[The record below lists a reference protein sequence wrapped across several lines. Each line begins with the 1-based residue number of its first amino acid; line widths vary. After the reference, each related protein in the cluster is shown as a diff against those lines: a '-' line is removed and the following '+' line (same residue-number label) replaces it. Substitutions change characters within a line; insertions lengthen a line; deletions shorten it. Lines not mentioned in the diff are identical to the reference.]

1 MEAPTS
7 PIWHQVGLPS
17 LTLGADGLHVYAMVD
32 AAQVTG
38 FATLA
43 LPSVRMPVLGDSI
56 APDRFAATPHLFAIT
71 APANLQRIVMA
82 LAGATSSHGALSVLA
97 GSASLQEMAEAI
109 RRRMDLTL
117 PDGLA
122 CMNRFFDGRV
132 APHFVDALTAEQRLR
147 FCSFASQWWVVG
159 HDLRWRTVFTQEIKP
174 DPFNGPLELDEHQQV
189 QLVDACYP
197 YAVIDHFERTDAEL
211 LQRLAPA
218 RRYAVFDAALREA
231 ARYGVED
238 GAHGIFFCTLVLT
251 RGEHFYRSVSWQE
264 ALTKIQ
270 RKQLSLQDAAR
281 AIHD

>member
-1 MEAPTS
+1 MQPSTPS
-7 PIWHQVGLPS
+7 IWREVGLPD
-17 LTLGADGLHVYAMVD
+17 LGPEHLHVYALID
-32 AAQVTG
+32 AAQVPR
-38 FATLA
+38 FATLS
-43 LPSVRMPVLGDSI
+43 LPKNRLPVLGEPI
-56 APDRFAATPHLFAIT
+56 APDRFAATPHLFSIG
-71 APANLQRIVMA
+71 APEELQRIVMA
-82 LAGATSSHGALSVLA
+82 LATATSSHGALSVLV
-97 GSASLQEMAEAI
+97 GSASLPKMADAI

-132 APHFVDALTAEQRLR
+132 APHFVEALTAEQRLR

-159 HDLRWRTVFTQEIKP
+159 HDLRWRSLVSEERRP
-174 DPFNGPLELDEHQQV
+174 DPFDGPLELNERQQA

-218 RRYAVFDAALREA
+218 RRYAVFDTALQEA
-231 ARYGVED
+231 ARYGVGE
-238 GAHGIFFCTLVLT
+238 GADGIFFCTLVLT
-251 RGEHFYRSVSWQE
+251 RGEHFYQSSAWQE

-270 RKQLSLQDAAR
+270 RKQLSLHDAAK